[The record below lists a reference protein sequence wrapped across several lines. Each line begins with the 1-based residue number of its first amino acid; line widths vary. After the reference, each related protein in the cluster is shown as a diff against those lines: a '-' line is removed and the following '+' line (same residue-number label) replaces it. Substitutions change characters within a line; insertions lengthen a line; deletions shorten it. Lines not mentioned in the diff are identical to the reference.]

1 MKHPPV
7 SIRLMRWTL
16 PFILMLAP
24 WLAVA
29 EQEPDA
35 EALRAIYKTL
45 TPGLASNPFHRKL
58 VLQSEES
65 SGKLSGNIY
74 AVVDHPFSDVASA
87 FKLPDTWCGVLMLHL
102 NTKYCAVQGSGG
114 NPTLNVAVGRKFDQ
128 PVADASQV
136 NFTYALKAATTDYL
150 DVHLNAASGPMS
162 THDYRIVLEATPIDT
177 GTTFIHL
184 GYSYG
189 YGTTA
194 KIAMQA
200 YLGTIGSDKVGFTVT
215 GKNGK
220 GESDY
225 IGGVRGLVERNTMR
239 YYLAIDAYLDAPSA
253 QQQDQR
259 AAAWFD
265 ATEQY
270 ALQLH
275 EMPKEQYLAMKKNE
289 YRRLTA
295 TQ

>member
-1 MKHPPV
+1 MKTQSMSLRP
-7 SIRLMRWTL
+7 LRWAL
-16 PFILMLAP
+16 PLLLMLSP

-29 EQEPDA
+29 QQAPGA
-35 EALRAIYKTL
+35 EALRAEYKSL

-74 AVVDHPFSDVASA
+74 AVVEHPFNDVASA
-87 FKLPDTWCGVLMLHL
+87 FKRPDTWCGVLMLHL
-102 NTKYCAVQGSGG
+102 NTKFCAVQGGAG
-114 NPTLNVAVGRKFDQ
+114 NPILNVAVGRKFDQ

-136 NFTYALKAATTDYL
+136 NFTYAIKAETTDYL
-150 DVHLNAASGPMS
+150 DVNLNAASGPMS
-162 THDYRIVLEATPIDT
+162 THDYRIVLEATPIDA

-189 YGTTA
+189 YGTAA
-194 KIAMQA
+194 KFAMQA

-215 GKNGK
+215 GKNAK

-225 IGGVRGLVERNTMR
+225 IGGVRGVIERNTMR

-253 QQQDQR
+253 QQQEQR

-275 EMPKEQYLAMKKNE
+275 EMPKDEYLAMKKNE
-289 YRRLTA
+289 YRRT
-295 TQ
+295 TKQ

>member
-1 MKHPPV
+1 MSTHLLRCAL
-7 SIRLMRWTL
+7 S
-16 PFILMLAP
+16 LMLMAAP
-24 WLAVA
+24 WLAA
-29 EQEPDA
+29 AQEESGA
-35 EALRAIYKTL
+35 EALRAQYKTM
-45 TPGLASNPFHRKL
+45 TPALASNPFHRKL
-58 VLQSEES
+58 VLQSEEG

-74 AVVDHPFSDVASA
+74 AVVDHPYADVASA
-87 FKLPDTWCGVLMLHL
+87 FKLPATWCGVLMLHL
-102 NTKYCAVQGSGG
+102 NTKYCAVQGSGAT
-114 NPTLNVAVGRKFDQ
+114 PTLNVAVGRKFDQ

-136 NFTYALKAATTDYL
+136 NFVYALKTATADYL
-150 DVHLNAASGPMS
+150 DVNLNAASGPMS
-162 THDYRIVLEATPIDT
+162 TRDYRIVLEATPIDA

-189 YGTTA
+189 YGTAA
-194 KIAMQA
+194 KLAMQA

-220 GESDY
+220 GEPDY
-225 IGGVRGLVERNTMR
+225 IGGVRGVVERNTMR
-239 YYLAIDAYLDAPSA
+239 YYLAIDAYLDAPAS

-259 AAAWFD
+259 TAAWFD

-275 EMPKEQYLAMKKNE
+275 EMSKDDYLAMKKNE

-295 TQ
+295 KQ

>member
-1 MKHPPV
+1 MKNPSMSTHLLRCAL
-7 SIRLMRWTL
+7 S
-16 PFILMLAP
+16 LMLMAAP
-24 WLAVA
+24 WLAA
-29 EQEPDA
+29 AQEESGAD
-35 EALRAIYKTL
+35 ALRAQYKTM
-45 TPGLASNPFHRKL
+45 TPALASNPFHRKL
-58 VLQSEES
+58 VLQSEEG

-74 AVVDHPFSDVASA
+74 AVVDHPYADVASA
-87 FKLPDTWCGVLMLHL
+87 FKLPATWCGVLMLHL
-102 NTKYCAVQGSGG
+102 NTKYCAVQGSGAT
-114 NPTLNVAVGRKFDQ
+114 PTLNVAVGRKFDQ

-136 NFTYALKAATTDYL
+136 NFVYALKTATADYL
-150 DVHLNAASGPMS
+150 DVNLNAASGPMS
-162 THDYRIVLEATPIDT
+162 TRDYRIVLEATPIDA

-189 YGTTA
+189 YGTAA
-194 KIAMQA
+194 KLAMQA

-220 GESDY
+220 GEPDY
-225 IGGVRGLVERNTMR
+225 IGGVRGVVERNTMR
-239 YYLAIDAYLDAPSA
+239 YYLAIDAYLDAPAS

-259 AAAWFD
+259 TAAWFD

-275 EMPKEQYLAMKKNE
+275 EMSKDDYLAMKKKE

-295 TQ
+295 KQ

>member
-1 MKHPPV
+1 M
-7 SIRLMRWTL
+7 STRLLRCAL
-16 PFILMLAP
+16 SLMLMAAP
-24 WLAVA
+24 WLAA
-29 EQEPDA
+29 AQEESGAD
-35 EALRAIYKTL
+35 ALRAQYKTM
-45 TPGLASNPFHRKL
+45 TPALASNPFHRKL
-58 VLQSEES
+58 VLQSEEG

-74 AVVDHPFSDVASA
+74 AVVDHPYADVASA
-87 FKLPDTWCGVLMLHL
+87 FKLPATWCGVLMLHL
-102 NTKYCAVQGSGG
+102 NTKYCAVQGSGAT
-114 NPTLNVAVGRKFDQ
+114 PTLNVAVGRKFDQ

-136 NFTYALKAATTDYL
+136 NFVYALKTATADYL
-150 DVHLNAASGPMS
+150 DVNLNAASGPMS
-162 THDYRIVLEATPIDT
+162 TRDYRIVLEATPIDA

-189 YGTTA
+189 YGTAA
-194 KIAMQA
+194 KLAMQA

-220 GESDY
+220 GEPDY
-225 IGGVRGLVERNTMR
+225 IGGVRGVVERNTMR
-239 YYLAIDAYLDAPSA
+239 YYLAIDAYLDAPAS

-259 AAAWFD
+259 TAAWFD

-275 EMPKEQYLAMKKNE
+275 EMSKDDYLAMKKNE

-295 TQ
+295 KQ

>member
-1 MKHPPV
+1 MKNPSMSTHLLRCAL
-7 SIRLMRWTL
+7 S
-16 PFILMLAP
+16 LMLMAAP
-24 WLAVA
+24 WLAA
-29 EQEPDA
+29 AQEESGAD
-35 EALRAIYKTL
+35 ALRAQYKTM
-45 TPGLASNPFHRKL
+45 TPALASNPFHRKL
-58 VLQSEES
+58 VLQSEEG

-74 AVVDHPFSDVASA
+74 AVVDHPYADVASA
-87 FKLPDTWCGVLMLHL
+87 FKLPATWCGVLMLHL
-102 NTKYCAVQGSGG
+102 NTKYCAVQGSGAT
-114 NPTLNVAVGRKFDQ
+114 PTLNVAVGRKFDQ

-136 NFTYALKAATTDYL
+136 NFVYALKTATADYL
-150 DVHLNAASGPMS
+150 DVNLNAASGPMS
-162 THDYRIVLEATPIDT
+162 TRDYRIVLEATPIDA

-189 YGTTA
+189 YGTAA
-194 KIAMQA
+194 KLAMQA

-220 GESDY
+220 GEPDY
-225 IGGVRGLVERNTMR
+225 IGGVRGVVERNTMR
-239 YYLAIDAYLDAPSA
+239 YYLAIDAYLDAPAS

-259 AAAWFD
+259 TAAWFD

-275 EMPKEQYLAMKKNE
+275 EMSKDDYLAMKKNE

-295 TQ
+295 KQ

>member
-1 MKHPPV
+1 MQT
-7 SIRLMRWTL
+7 RLLRCAL
-16 PFILMLAP
+16 PLLLLLAP
-24 WLAVA
+24 WLAMA
-29 EQEPDA
+29 QEDSGA
-35 EALRAIYKTL
+35 EALRTQYKTM
-45 TPGLASNPFHRKL
+45 TPALASNPFHRKL
-58 VLQSEES
+58 VLQSEEG

-74 AVVDHPFSDVASA
+74 AVVEHPFGDVASA
-87 FKLPDTWCGVLMLHL
+87 FKVPATWCSVLMLHL

-114 NPTLNVAVGRKFDQ
+114 NPTLAVAVGRKFDQ

-136 NFTYALKAATTDYL
+136 NFTYALKAATNDYL
-150 DVHLNAASGPMS
+150 NVNLNAASGPMS
-162 THDYRIVLEATPIDT
+162 TRDYRIVLEATPIDA

-189 YGTTA
+189 YGTAA

-220 GESDY
+220 GEPDY
-225 IGGVRGLVERNTMR
+225 IGGVRGVVERNTMR
-239 YYLAIDAYLDAPSA
+239 YYLAIDAYLDAPSS

-259 AAAWFD
+259 TAAWFD

-275 EMPKEQYLAMKKNE
+275 EMSKDDYVAMKKSE
-289 YRRLTA
+289 YRRLT
-295 TQ
+295 TKQ